1 MSEENVN
8 VDVSDSQV
16 ESAEDIVNQ
25 YTEEETQITPEVKKF
40 KLIVD
45 GQDLELDEE
54 NVVKYAQKGAKADK
68 ELREVAQARKQLEE
82 ALSLLQQ
89 DPRQVLEALGL
100 PVNELAK
107 QWVNEEIEKQLMD
120 PKERELLEAKKQ
132 LEQYEKEKLT
142 IAEQQKEQEIQKV
155 AQYIEQKITNLTQEA
170 LKATGLPVSGT
181 LIKQTAALI
190 QEAFQAGIPIEEIDH
205 NALAQMVKEENL
217 NLLKSLTSDVDE
229 EAIVDLFGEELALK
243 INRGYAKK
251 AGNKQQKVVP
261 MQQKKQE
268 PTKKLTYE
276 EVQEQI
282 RQAAGGSFRQL

>member
-170 LKATGLPVSGT
+170 LRATGLPVSGT

-217 NLLKSLTSDVDE
+217 NLLKSLTADVDE